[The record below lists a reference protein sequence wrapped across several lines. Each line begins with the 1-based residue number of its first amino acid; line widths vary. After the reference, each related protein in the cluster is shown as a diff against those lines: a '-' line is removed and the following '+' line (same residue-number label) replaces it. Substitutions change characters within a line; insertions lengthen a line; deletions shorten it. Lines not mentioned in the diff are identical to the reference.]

1 MSKIAFLLFMLL
13 AVNECT
19 SAQQVHP
26 EPPKNPSSQPLLPHG
41 RSRRDEPELTTPTT
55 TTPGKSSTED
65 EEKDDKNSSELN
77 RDKREEDDDTPM
89 HDGEELD
96 EEGDKSDVGLESAA
110 KNDTETT
117 GEPSTDGEGAEEQQ
131 QQETVQENLEIARKK
146 RDENQ
151 TENMDGGEQVEQTHV
166 EESSGNQTAED
177 GLRSRNRR
185 ASATNNKA
193 KMAVKS
199 TKTAAAGGQR
209 GPRGLETGPLE

>member
-1 MSKIAFLLFMLL
+1 MVVCS
-13 AVNECT
+13 
-19 SAQQVHP
+19 
-26 EPPKNPSSQPLLPHG
+26 
-41 RSRRDEPELTTPTT
+41 
-55 TTPGKSSTED
+55 
-65 EEKDDKNSSELN
+65 SSELN

-117 GEPSTDGEGAEEQQ
+117 GETIDGRRRG
-131 QQETVQENLEIARKK
+131 
-146 RDENQ
+146 
-151 TENMDGGEQVEQTHV
+151 ENMDGGEQAEQTHV
-166 EESSGNQTAED
+166 EELCNQTAED

-209 GPRGLETGPLE
+209 GPRGLEDGAIGMKF

>member
-1 MSKIAFLLFMLL
+1 MLL

-26 EPPKNPSSQPLLPHG
+26 EPPKNPSSQPLHG
-41 RSRRDEPELTTPTT
+41 RNRRDEPELTTPST
-55 TTPGKSSTED
+55 TTPAGKSSTED

-117 GEPSTDGEGAEEQQ
+117 GEPSTDGGEGAEEQNQQQ

-151 TENMDGGEQVEQTHV
+151 TENMDGGEQAEQTHV
-166 EESSGNQTAED
+166 EELSGNQTAED